1 MPHILV
7 ADKIAEEGLQRLRQT
22 EGVTFDVKHGL
33 SPEQLADEVKNYD
46 GMLIRSAVKVTS
58 DVLKNPGKLAAIA
71 RAGVGVDNVDLEAA
85 TAAGVLVLNTPDAN
99 TISTAEHTWA
109 VMLALHRRVADAHAH
124 VKSGEWNRAAFKG
137 DQLAGKTLGVVG
149 YGRIG
154 RAVVQRALAFEMAV
168 VVYDPFVAPSQ
179 VANQPIRLV
188 SSLKD
193 MLEVAD
199 CVTLHASL
207 SDDTRHLINA
217 ASLSWMKPSAKL
229 VNCARGALID
239 ETALADAL
247 NAGTIAG
254 AALDVYA
261 NEPPEGSPL
270 LGAKNILLTPHLAA
284 STVEA
289 QQRVS
294 VDAVEA
300 LLAYLVGCE
309 IRSAVN
315 VSGLPASLSRR
326 SRAFLDLTQR
336 MGSLLATW
344 SGGGVDRIT
353 VTVGGDAL
361 EDLARTLAWQAMVSV
376 VGPHLDAR
384 LNLVNAKEQAAARGI
399 AVEHVVQPDSPG
411 RIDTVTIRV
420 ESGGDSHEVE
430 GTVLADGKPR
440 VLGIDGYRMELIA
453 EQTIVLIFND
463 DRPGVIGLVGQ
474 CFGEAEIN
482 IADMALSRR
491 GKTAL
496 MVLKLDVPMP
506 TELRDSLRAQNPP
519 IFSVRSATLP
529 PVCQS
534 E

>member
-7 ADKIAEEGLQRLRQT
+7 ADKIAEEGLQRLR
-22 EGVTFDVKHGL
+22 EVDGVTFDVKHGL
-33 SPEQLADEVKNYD
+33 TPEQLAEEVRDYD
-46 GMLIRSAVKVTS
+46 GMLIRSAVKVTA
-58 DVLKNPGKLAAIA
+58 DVLRAPGKLSAIA
-71 RAGVGVDNVDLEAA
+71 RAGVGVDNVDLQAA

-124 VKSGEWNRAAFKG
+124 VKSGEWNRGAFKG

-154 RAVVQRALAFEMAV
+154 RAVVRRALAFEMEV
-168 VVYDPFVAPSQ
+168 VVYDPFVSPKQLADE
-179 VANQPIRLV
+179 PIRLAE
-188 SSLKD
+188 SLKE
-193 MLEVAD
+193 MLKVAD

-217 ASLSWMKPSAKL
+217 ESLAWMKPTAKL

-239 ETALADAL
+239 ESALAEAL
-247 NAGTIAG
+247 NAGAIAG

-270 LGAKNILLTPHLAA
+270 LEAKNILFTPHLAA

-294 VDAVEA
+294 VDAVET
-300 LLAYLVGCE
+300 LLAYLSNGE
-309 IRSAVN
+309 IRSGVN
-315 VSGLPASLSRR
+315 VSGLPRSLSQRA
-326 SRAFLDLTQR
+326 RAFLDLTQR
-336 MGSLLATW
+336 MGALLAPW
-344 SGGGVDRIT
+344 SARGVDRVA
-353 VTVGGDAL
+353 VTVAGESL
-361 EDLARTLAWQAMVSV
+361 TELAGTLGWQAMVSV

-399 AVEHVVQPDSPG
+399 AVEHVIQPGSSD
-411 RIDTVTIRV
+411 RMDAVTIRA
-420 ESGGDSHEVE
+420 ESGGESHEIE

-463 DRPGVIGLVGQ
+463 DRPGVIGLVGRR
-474 CFGEAEIN
+474 FGEAGIN

-506 TELRDSLRAQNPP
+506 DELRDSLRGENPP
-519 IFSVRSATLP
+519 IFSVRSVTLP
-529 PVCQS
+529 PALDA
-534 E
+534 